1 MKIRH
6 LYSFFADVYASFRSR
21 TVFFVRNDSFCNIR
35 QSRILCCACNK
46 YQSSKHH
53 SLATTTKQPY
63 AVSIYQNIKKPYVVS
78 HETKHKKHRTHAA
91 LSKQFK
97 FIIPGFATRHRF
109 NKPAVVIAD
118 SLFAVFRH
126 LCFNGCLCDM
136 RHPFK
141 VGFRNKNTANRRRS
155 PINKHLSKNIVF
167 TIRQRKI
174 IRPQTTRINI
184 IRILHPFHVQNHNKR
199 SYANS

>member
-21 TVFFVRNDSFCNIR
+21 ALFFVRNYSFVNIR
-35 QSRILCCACNK
+35 QWDKSCFTCN
-46 YQSSKHH
+46 
-53 SLATTTKQPY
+53 
-63 AVSIYQNIKKPYVVS
+63 
-78 HETKHKKHRTHAA
+78 
-91 LSKQFK
+91 
-97 FIIPGFATRHRF
+97 IIPNKRALFPFFKTSNNFAPQATIKQARFYKPCVCDKRLGF

-118 SLFAVFRH
+118 SLFADFRYF
-126 LCFNGCLCDM
+126 CFNDCLCDM

-141 VGFRNKNTANRRRS
+141 VGFRNKNAANRRRP
-155 PINKHLSKNIVF
+155 PINKHLSKIIVF

>member
-6 LYSFFADVYASFRSR
+6 LYSFFSQCICFFRSR
-21 TVFFVRNDSFCNIR
+21 ALFFVRNYSFCNIR
-35 QSRILCCACNK
+35 QWDKSCFTCN
-46 YQSSKHH
+46 
-53 SLATTTKQPY
+53 
-63 AVSIYQNIKKPYVVS
+63 
-78 HETKHKKHRTHAA
+78 
-91 LSKQFK
+91 
-97 FIIPGFATRHRF
+97 IIPNKRALFPFIKTSNNSAPQTTIKQARFYNHCAYDKKLGF
-109 NKPAVVIAD
+109 NKPAVVIRD
-118 SLFAVFRH
+118 SLFVDFRH

-141 VGFRNKNTANRRRS
+141 VGFRNKHTANCRRS
-155 PINKHLSKNIVF
+155 PINKHLSNIIVF

-184 IRILHPFHVQNHNKR
+184 IRILHPFYVQNHNKR